1 MIVKTFRRFYTFYYE
16 KRKGSCMMENKIKKI
31 NLGEVAADAGKNA
44 KALLGKTKNTIV
56 NAVDQNGDGS
66 LDLKDV
72 SAIAES
78 IGSAAQNAA
87 NTIRDNAEARSREK
101 ERRTLQPIFLDDLDS
116 ADFALPKL
124 IRVTDMDKR
133 HAESEVC
140 QGSVGYIS
148 EQKGLRIVN
157 IYKEALGA
165 FGLSLYPDAD
175 SEIYYVDP
183 SDRDKYIALDDY
195 FSFLKIARINEL
207 QKIAQDLGAKH
218 FKVTYTEHSSST
230 TNNGV
235 KAKGNVRVGG
245 GNISADVEH
254 DLSTSNN
261 SNVEVAAEMQCL
273 GHAPIEPK
281 LYYLQR
287 EPSIQ
292 SMIALR
298 MDKHSPML
306 HQKFTLKLSNSSGI
320 KEKDA
325 VKIDA
330 ALKAMKISES
340 TTIISEAQSESRR
353 FFEYEVDF

>member
-1 MIVKTFRRFYTFYYE
+1 
-16 KRKGSCMMENKIKKI
+16 
-31 NLGEVAADAGKNA
+31 
-44 KALLGKTKNTIV
+44 
-56 NAVDQNGDGS
+56 
-66 LDLKDV
+66 
-72 SAIAES
+72 
-78 IGSAAQNAA
+78 
-87 NTIRDNAEARSREK
+87 
-101 ERRTLQPIFLDDLDS
+101 
-116 ADFALPKL
+116 
-124 IRVTDMDKR
+124 MDKR

-306 HQKFTLKLSNSSGI
+306 HQKFTLKLSNSSGL